1 MQLMSGQT
9 QAAYDT
15 ARGFT
20 DFAELAQP
28 GRSIGEVLLAEVLIA
43 RGEPAAAA
51 ALLTPAAATLDRTG
65 YSWGPLS
72 LTYLA
77 TALAQQGEIAES
89 AKALS
94 RAESRHGTKSALFAP
109 ELAVARAW
117 RLTTIGDQ
125 HGAIDAARDGARM
138 AERTGQYAIAVRA
151 WHEAARLGD
160 VRAADAMARIATH
173 ADCEFTRT
181 ALDHARAVAAGT
193 QSAGA

>member
-1 MQLMSGQT
+1 MAGQID
-9 QAAYDT
+9 AAYDT
-15 ARGFT
+15 ARRFT

-43 RGEPAAAA
+43 RGEPAAATT
-51 ALLTPAAATLDRTG
+51 LLEPAAAILDRTG

-89 AKALS
+89 AKMLS

-117 RLTTIGDQ
+117 RLATIGDE
-125 HGAIDAARDGARM
+125 HGAIAAARDGARM

-160 VRAADAMARIATH
+160 TRAADGMAKVAPA
-173 ADCEFTRT
+173 ADCEFTRM
-181 ALDHARAVAAGT
+181 ALEHARALAAER
-193 QSAGA
+193 